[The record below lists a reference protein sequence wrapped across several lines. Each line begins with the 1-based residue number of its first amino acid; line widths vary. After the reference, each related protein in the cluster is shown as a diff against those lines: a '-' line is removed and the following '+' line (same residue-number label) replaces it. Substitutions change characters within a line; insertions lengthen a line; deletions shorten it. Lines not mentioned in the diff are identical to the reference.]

1 MKINAI
7 LKEELIKSSGMV
19 FGASLIG
26 SIILL
31 ISNLV
36 LSKHFGPESFG
47 NYKTVVSLFLFL
59 PALIEFGAG
68 TTLTKYIAE
77 FSDERIHYMVRW
89 FLKMRVI
96 LYLFLLGF
104 IFIFREQI
112 AIYFLKD
119 ASLNYLIL
127 PGLLFGFFVFFE
139 IFKPITLGFQN
150 FKLYSFS
157 QFLTSASAGLLTIVV
172 GYLFGVYYAII
183 AYGTGY
189 LVGNLPNIRFSLAK
203 EVFVRKNIQNDLDLK
218 GIFLRYSLPIHLMV
232 IPGFLSIG
240 IIPIL
245 SLFFPQK
252 LIGYYAFAWIFYS
265 GIILIPGALSQVLF
279 PKVSELSGKKNFKE
293 AKGKLVKAFIAYTP
307 VVLLGIVGCLLFSKA
322 FVGIIAPAYLS
333 GLVVFEA
340 LVCFGLVVGY
350 LLIYKGYLTGLAK
363 MERLTLLVV
372 VQNISLFIVSFI
384 TVELIV

>member
-7 LKEELIKSSGMV
+7 LEKDLIKSSGLI

-36 LSKHFGPESFG
+36 LSKHFGPGSFG

-68 TTLTKYIAE
+68 ATLTKYIAE
-77 FSDERIHYMVRW
+77 FSDDRINYLVGW
-89 FLKMRVI
+89 FLKLRVI
-96 LYLFLLGF
+96 LYLFLLGS

-112 AIYFLKD
+112 TTYFLKD
-119 ASLNYLIL
+119 ASLSYLIL

-172 GYLFGVYYAII
+172 GYLFGIYYAII

-203 EVFVRKNIQNDLDLK
+203 KVFVRRNIQNNLDLK

-232 IPGFLSIG
+232 IPGFLSLG
-240 IIPIL
+240 MIPIL

-265 GIILIPGALSQVLF
+265 GVLLIPIALSQVLF

-293 AKGKLVKAFIAYTP
+293 AKRKLVRAFIVYTP
-307 VVLLGIVGCLLFSKA
+307 VALLGIIGCLLFSEL
-322 FVGIIAPAYLS
+322 FIGIIAPAYLS
-333 GLVVFEA
+333 GLVAFEA

-350 LLIYKGYLTGLAK
+350 LLIYKGYLTGLARMK
-363 MERLTLLVV
+363 RLTLLVL
-372 VQNISLFIVSFI
+372 VQNISLLGVSFI
-384 TVELIV
+384 TVGMIV

>member
-1 MKINAI
+1 MKFNAI
-7 LKEELIKSSGMV
+7 FEEELIKSSGMV

-47 NYKTVVSLFLFL
+47 NYKTVVALFLFL

-89 FLKMRVI
+89 FLKLRVI

-104 IFIFREQI
+104 VFIFREQI
-112 AIYFLKD
+112 AIHFLKD
-119 ASLNYLIL
+119 ASLSYLIL

-157 QFLTSASAGLLTIVV
+157 QFLTSASAGLLTIAV
-172 GYLFGVYYAII
+172 GYLFGVYYAIV
-183 AYGTGY
+183 AYGAGY

-203 EVFVRKNIQNDLDLK
+203 KVFVKIVQNDLDLK
-218 GIFLRYSLPIHLMV
+218 SIFLRYSLPIYLMI
-232 IPGFLSIG
+232 IPGFLGLG

-265 GIILIPGALSQVLF
+265 GILLIPSALSQVLF
-279 PKVSELSGKKNFKE
+279 PKVAELSGKRNFKE
-293 AKGKLVKAFIAYTP
+293 AKGKLVRAFIVYTP
-307 VVLLGIVGCLLFSKA
+307 VVLLGIGGCLLFSNL

-350 LLIYKGYLTGLAK
+350 LLIYKGYLAGLARMK
-363 MERLTLLVV
+363 RLTLLVLI
-372 VQNISLFIVSFI
+372 QNVSLLGVSFI
-384 TVELIV
+384 TMGLIV

>member
-7 LKEELIKSSGMV
+7 LEEELIKSSGMV

-31 ISNLV
+31 VSNLV

-47 NYKTVVSLFLFL
+47 NYKTVVALFLFL

-77 FSDERIHYMVRW
+77 FSDDRIPYMVRW
-89 FLKMRVI
+89 FLKLRVV

-104 IFIFREQI
+104 IFFFREQI

-119 ASLNYLIL
+119 ASLSYLIL

-157 QFLTSASAGLLTIVV
+157 QFLTFTSAGLFTIVV

-183 AYGTGY
+183 AYGAGY
-189 LVGNLPNIRFSLAK
+189 LVGNLSNIRFSLAK
-203 EVFVRKNIQNDLDLK
+203 EVFIGENI
-218 GIFLRYSLPIHLMV
+218 
-232 IPGFLSIG
+232 
-240 IIPIL
+240 
-245 SLFFPQK
+245 
-252 LIGYYAFAWIFYS
+252 W
-265 GIILIPGALSQVLF
+265 
-279 PKVSELSGKKNFKE
+279 
-293 AKGKLVKAFIAYTP
+293 
-307 VVLLGIVGCLLFSKA
+307 
-322 FVGIIAPAYLS
+322 
-333 GLVVFEA
+333 
-340 LVCFGLVVGY
+340 
-350 LLIYKGYLTGLAK
+350 
-363 MERLTLLVV
+363 
-372 VQNISLFIVSFI
+372 
-384 TVELIV
+384 